1 MGRELGRDSNLLVNF
16 ISDASASG
24 SKYFKVLHR
33 FRLRALALL
42 AFQIFVTG
50 ATLGATHIQQ
60 ASSSNVGGATFT
72 SMSATFSLPT
82 TNGNAIILG
91 VTYGNVDPTITATD
105 SQGNIYLQ
113 AVKTYDSGHRQGSA
127 ILYAL
132 NITGGASNKVTVQF
146 SSAVAYLAV
155 GVHEY
160 SGILASSAL
169 DATVGKL
176 GIGNAPSSGLATTT
190 ASGDLIFGCG
200 IEDSTGS
207 GATFTG
213 GVGLAK
219 RVDLGIAAA
228 YADED
233 GVQALAGPFAATWTL
248 SPASSWIATLA
259 AFKTTTS
266 SQNTTTPTIT
276 SLSPA
281 SGPVG
286 TTVTITGTNFGQT
299 QGTSIVSFNGLPAT
313 ANGWS
318 ATAVAAT
325 VPSGAT
331 TGNVNI
337 TVNGVP
343 SNSIQFSV
351 AQISVAVSPAS
362 STVQVGQSQL
372 FTASLQNDTQNR
384 GVTWSIVGS
393 GCVAPSCGTLTNV
406 TATSATYTAPASVPS
421 SATVTIRA
429 ASVSDST
436 KSNAASVTIT
446 SAPLAI
452 AVSVSPATTSVQV
465 STTANFTASV
475 QNDSLNKGVAW
486 SVSGAGCSGATCGT
500 LTNVTATSITYT
512 APASVP
518 SSAAVTITASSV
530 SDPTK
535 SNAANVTITA
545 APLAIAV
552 SVSPATAFVQ
562 VSTAKSFTAS
572 VQNDSQNKGVT
583 WSLSGG
589 GCFGSK
595 CGTLTN
601 VTATSATYIAPAR
614 VPSPATVTIRATSVA
629 DATKSNAA
637 SVTITSAPL
646 AIAVFVSPATASV
659 QVSTATNFTASM
671 QNDSQNQGVT
681 WSVSGAG
688 CSASTCG
695 TLTNATATSVTYTAP
710 ATVPSPANISL
721 QATSAADPTKSA
733 SSSITVAAVPAI
745 SVSVAPTS
753 ASVQIS
759 AAAAFTASVPND
771 SQNLG
776 VIWSLSG
783 VSCSGASCGALSN
796 QTQTSVTYTA
806 PATVPSTPIVTL
818 TATSNSD
825 NSKSAF
831 ASITITQPTQSNGVP
846 TFAENHVSGSS
857 SQGNPVSSYILRLPN
872 PSMAGN
878 CIIVGFQYSDTSGVT
893 PSVKDDQGN
902 LYSTPVQT
910 SDGRQV
916 VNLSYALNVAPGA
929 QKITIT
935 FSGTSPA
942 YVSAMASEF
951 YNVAPSSALD
961 GHTGSS
967 GSGSTV
973 SAGSFTPVTSGDLI
987 YQYAIQD
994 STSASPM
1001 SSWTQGPNPWLLLS
1015 ADLFDGA
1022 AAQYQVQASAAA
1034 IAPTLS
1040 MAPAQGFTSVAIAL
1054 RPASAGTPPPSGIRV
1069 VRVQHNSVQ
1078 PYASSPLRLQF
1089 PSTGN
1094 LLVISWIGVPGH
1106 DLTGVTDGNN
1116 NAYLSTGPAFGYG
1129 LSGDSQIYYAAGAA
1143 TRTTLTGPNLS
1154 TSGTDIS
1161 GSTAVLFD
1169 VRGAASAPYDNTAGR
1184 ATAFGSLTTSGSFA
1198 AANLS
1203 PTTTNGLVISSIGID
1218 SNTLVGVSP
1227 GNFLS
1232 SVPSPVSSPN
1242 PVNQNNGWALFYN
1255 TSPGPCTFVWT
1266 PQGGP
1271 VDDWASIAVAFV
1283 AAPN

>member
-1 MGRELGRDSNLLVNF
+1 MGRELGRYRNILVKF
-16 ISDASASG
+16 ISDATDTK
-24 SKYFKVLHR
+24 SKYFRVLPG
-33 FRLRALALL
+33 FRWRALALL

-60 ASSSNVGGATFT
+60 ASSSNVGGATLT

-82 TNGNAIILG
+82 TSGNAIILG

-155 GVHEY
+155 GIHEY
-160 SGILASSAL
+160 SGVLAASAL

-176 GIGNAPSSGLATTT
+176 GIGNAPSSGLTTTT

-200 IEDSTGS
+200 VEDSTGS
-207 GATFTG
+207 GSTFTG
-213 GVGLAK
+213 GVGLAR

-266 SQNTTTPTIT
+266 SQNTTTPIIT
-276 SLSPA
+276 SLSPV
-281 SGPVG
+281 SGPVA

-299 QGTSIVSFNGLPAT
+299 QGSSIVSFNGLPAT
-313 ANGWS
+313 ANSWS

-325 VPSGAT
+325 VPSGTT

-351 AQISVAVSPAS
+351 TQISVAVSPAS
-362 STVQVGQSQL
+362 STLQVGQSQL
-372 FTASLQNDTQNR
+372 FTASLQNDTQNK

-406 TATSATYTAPASVPS
+406 TATSATYTAPPSVPS
-421 SATVTIRA
+421 SATITIRA
-429 ASVSDST
+429 TSVTDAT
-436 KSNAASVTIT
+436 KSNAASVTIS
-446 SAPLAI
+446 SAPL
-452 AVSVSPATTSVQV
+452 P
-465 STTANFTASV
+465 
-475 QNDSLNKGVAW
+475 
-486 SVSGAGCSGATCGT
+486 
-500 LTNVTATSITYT
+500 
-512 APASVP
+512 
-518 SSAAVTITASSV
+518 
-530 SDPTK
+530 
-535 SNAANVTITA
+535 
-545 APLAIAV
+545 IAV

-562 VSTAKSFTAS
+562 VSSAKNFTAS

-583 WSLSGG
+583 WSLSGA
-589 GCFGSK
+589 GCFGSR

-601 VTATSATYIAPAR
+601 VTATSANYTAPTR
-614 VPSPATVTIRATSVA
+614 VPSPATVTIRATSVT
-629 DATKSNAA
+629 DATKSSAA

-646 AIAVFVSPATASV
+646 AIAVSVSPVTASV
-659 QVSTATNFTASM
+659 QVSTAANFTASM

-688 CSASTCG
+688 CSGATCG

-710 ATVPSPANISL
+710 GTVPSPANVLL

-783 VSCSGASCGALSN
+783 VSCSGASCGALTN

-818 TATSNSD
+818 TATSNAD
-825 NSKSAF
+825 NSKSAS
-831 ASITITQPTQSNGVP
+831 ASIAITQPTQSNGVP

-902 LYSTPVQT
+902 IYSTPVQT

-942 YVSAMASEF
+942 YVSALASEF

-1001 SSWTQGPNPWLLLS
+1001 GSWTQGPNPWLLLS
-1015 ADLFDGA
+1015 ADLLDGA

-1094 LLVISWIGVPGH
+1094 LLVVSWIGVPGH

-1129 LSGDSQIYYAAGAA
+1129 LSGDNQIYYAAGAA

-1169 VRGAASAPYDNTAGR
+1169 VRGAAAAPYDMAAGR
-1184 ATAFGSLTTSGSFA
+1184 ATAFGSLNTSGSFTA
-1198 AANLS
+1198 ASLS

-1255 TSPGPCTFVWT
+1255 TSSGPCTLVWT